1 MAKRRKVG
9 LPRDGAGPD
18 ALRTGKALPVRG
30 KGEVRERI
38 TSGGARGA
46 MDATLKMHDVD
57 PAAFPMQRGPKAAK
71 KKGKR

>member
-1 MAKRRKVG
+1 MAKRKAPVKSKKS
-9 LPRDGAGPD
+9 GPS
-18 ALRTGKALPVRG
+18 
-30 KGEVRERI
+30 EMRERMM
-38 TSGGARGA
+38 SGGARGA